1 MSMRDIL
8 ERPSDGKVFDTAQ
21 LFTEVYDDS
30 QQRLKVTLQ
39 GDSKFSEYET
49 AEITPGDSVD
59 GYDVKVVGGMFS
71 TVTTSTKTILKN
83 NDDVQSITV
92 YFNTDNVSP
101 ITIKANA
108 EFEIEGF
115 PVTNIFIDT
124 QSGYNS
130 IIEVILFG

>member
-59 GYDVKVVGGMFS
+59 GYEDRKSVV
-71 TVTTSTKTILKN
+71 
-83 NDDVQSITV
+83 
-92 YFNTDNVSP
+92 
-101 ITIKANA
+101 
-108 EFEIEGF
+108 
-115 PVTNIFIDT
+115 
-124 QSGYNS
+124 
-130 IIEVILFG
+130 